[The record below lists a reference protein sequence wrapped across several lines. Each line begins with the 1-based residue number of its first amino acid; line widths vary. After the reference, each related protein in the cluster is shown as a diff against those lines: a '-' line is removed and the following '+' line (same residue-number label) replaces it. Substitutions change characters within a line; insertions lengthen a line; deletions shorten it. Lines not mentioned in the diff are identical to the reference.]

1 MTTHWWYVDKAG
13 KRLTRA
19 SKLPDDRLAISEEME
34 VLAGDGT
41 VTHHLLKDAAGH
53 KLRSVIMYGE
63 EERKY
68 RLPWIIV
75 GLLHLQGS
83 VETKDLEDGRTV
95 PVWRDINGR

>member
-1 MTTHWWYVDKAG
+1 MDKAG

-19 SKLPDDRLAISEEME
+19 SKLPDDRVAISEEVE
-34 VLAGDGT
+34 GLAGDGC
-41 VTHHLLKDAAGH
+41 VTRHVLSDKSGN

-68 RLPWIIV
+68 RLPWILV
-75 GLLHLQGS
+75 GLLNIQGS